1 MKKTGAPSLAP
12 FETWAAREAHIGKS
26 ILPISPP
33 NRQKPF
39 ANLRTAPLKPKRGL
53 SGPTSQIRHPIET
66 RTKRH
71 HTPYEI
77 NPKSTNDED

>member
-1 MKKTGAPSLAP
+1 VGRP
-12 FETWAAREAHIGKS
+12 REAHIGKS

-33 NRQKPF
+33 NRQRLF
-39 ANLRTAPLKPKRGL
+39 ADLQTAPLKPKHGL
-53 SGPTSQIRHPIET
+53 SGPPAEVRHPIET